1 MTPREVHPPV
11 PTTPV
16 MPRRIL
22 VVDDNVDAARTLADL
37 LALDGHEAYVAHDG
51 PSAVEAAWRLRP
63 DVAIL
68 DIGLPGFSGLEV
80 ARRLREDP
88 SFAGLFLVALSG
100 WVQPEDLVRSR
111 EAGFDR
117 HLAKPVDVATL
128 ERLLAHSDA
137 TP

>member
-1 MTPREVHPPV
+1 MP
-11 PTTPV
+11 
-16 MPRRIL
+16 PRRVL

-51 PSAVEAAWRLRP
+51 PSAVEAARRLRP

-80 ARRLREDP
+80 ARRLRSDP
-88 SFAGLFLVALSG
+88 SLGGLLLVALSG

-111 EAGFDR
+111 EAGFDH
-117 HLAKPVDVATL
+117 HLAKPVGASTL
-128 ERLLAHSDA
+128 ELLFALSGA
-137 TP
+137 APENL